1 MKMNLNFV
9 FNNIY
14 HPKFSKM
21 DSFELETSNRCKEEV
36 SNNTEEI
43 EEKKE
48 KKEKVYSTHTK
59 FCTFGKDCK
68 KKFKCVFAHNFKELC
83 PIMCKYDSE
92 CLRKEKCYYMHTYET
107 KVQYVK
113 RAFPEELVKLKI
125 KLVDNY
131 NHKEENK
138 KYIENTDD
146 KEVLEEDLTEYIE
159 LVNKLRRMFYDP
171 AFETMYWEDINE
183 FVDLDCY
190 EEEKGKKVL
199 YVL

>member
-1 MKMNLNFV
+1 MNLNFV

-14 HPKFSKM
+14 YPILNMSENSL
-21 DSFELETSNRCKEEV
+21 DVINEEV
-36 SNNTEEI
+36 N

-48 KKEKVYSTHTK
+48 KKVYSTHTK

-83 PIMCKYDSE
+83 PIMCKYDNE

-125 KLVDNY
+125 KLVDNHNNHNNH

-138 KYIENTDD
+138 NKEYIENTDD
-146 KEVLEEDLTEYIE
+146 KEVLEEDLTEYRE

-190 EEEKGKKVL
+190 EEEKGKKIL